1 MTIRQPKPLILLG
14 LLLVFFVI
22 QNYLDIKSGELVSLA
37 YESGW
42 LLLGSFIILA
52 LYGMRKKF
60 PFLPIGKTS
69 SWLQL
74 HLGIGLLSGYLFL
87 VHSGFA
93 WPQGSFEVAL
103 YFIYL
108 LLMGSGFI
116 GWFIMRWLPKPM
128 RADVENLHPSR
139 IPFRRSEILEEA
151 DALVLKVEEGALSER
166 ITMGYTEVIRPFL
179 NARPGLLHSKRHNEL
194 EIPTPIVQKLALY
207 LPPSIL
213 FSTESSRPFHK
224 LIREKSDLDRMIV
237 HQRWIRGW
245 LFLHVP
251 LTAVLFILI
260 ALHIFL
266 VLGFSSGGAS

>member
-14 LLLVFFVI
+14 LILVFFVI

-103 YFIYL
+103 YFYYNQSI
-108 LLMGSGFI
+108 
-116 GWFIMRWLPKPM
+116 
-128 RADVENLHPSR
+128 NQ
-139 IPFRRSEILEEA
+139 
-151 DALVLKVEEGALSER
+151 
-166 ITMGYTEVIRPFL
+166 TMLYISYTF
-179 NARPGLLHSKRHNEL
+179 
-194 EIPTPIVQKLALY
+194 Y
-207 LPPSIL
+207 
-213 FSTESSRPFHK
+213 
-224 LIREKSDLDRMIV
+224 
-237 HQRWIRGW
+237 
-245 LFLHVP
+245 
-251 LTAVLFILI
+251 
-260 ALHIFL
+260 
-266 VLGFSSGGAS
+266 